1 MKKRN
6 LNSLLTPTKSIA
18 GSAFRKPGLPKILTL
33 DIETSPNVAYTW
45 GLYDQN
51 IAISQILE
59 GSRILCVT
67 AKWYDSNSTI
77 FLSENELGHT
87 EMIRQVWKL
96 LDETDILV
104 TYNGISF
111 DEKHMNREFILAG
124 LTPPAPYR
132 HIDLYR
138 TVRSQF
144 KFASNKL
151 DYVSQALGI
160 GQKVKHEGQ
169 ALWNAVLA
177 GDAKAWAK
185 MRKYN
190 IQDVRLTESLFDFLG
205 PWIKSMPNMGTFTG
219 ERCCYRC
226 ASKNLSDHGFGHT
239 NTTVYTRLR
248 CDDCGAW
255 SRSSVSRGKL
265 QVRPLA

>member
-6 LNSLLTPTKSIA
+6 LNSLLTPA
-18 GSAFRKPGLPKILTL
+18 KPSKPLAAKKDGLPKILTL

-51 IAISQILE
+51 ISVSQILE
-59 GSRILCVT
+59 GSRVLCVT
-67 AKWYDSNSTI
+67 AKWYDSKSTI
-77 FLSENELGHT
+77 FLSENDLGHA
-87 EMIRQVWKL
+87 EMIRQVWEL
-96 LDETDILV
+96 LNEADIMV

-111 DEKHMNREFILAG
+111 DAKHLNREFILAG
-124 LTPPAPYR
+124 LTPPAPYLN
-132 HIDLYR
+132 IDLYR

-160 GQKVKHEGQ
+160 GQKIKHEGQ

-190 IQDVRLTESLFDFLG
+190 IQDVLLTESLFDFLG
-205 PWIKSMPNMGTFTG
+205 PWIKSMPNMGIFTG

-226 ASKNLSDHGFGHT
+226 ASKNLADRGLGHT
-239 NTTVYTRLR
+239 NTIVYNRLL
-248 CDDCGAW
+248 CEDCGAW
-255 SRSSVSRGKL
+255 NRSSVSRGKL